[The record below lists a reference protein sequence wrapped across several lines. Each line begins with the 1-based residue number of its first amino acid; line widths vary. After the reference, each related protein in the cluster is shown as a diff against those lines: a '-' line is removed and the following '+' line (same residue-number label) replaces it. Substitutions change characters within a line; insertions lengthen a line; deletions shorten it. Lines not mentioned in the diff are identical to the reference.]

1 MSRTAGPLADVLAQ
15 AATSHQK
22 AVADLDRLQSAAA
35 AARESLAETF
45 RQIARTA
52 ALTGFDQDQLQAF
65 LERPYILVRNDERL
79 LLYVPRFL
87 NVHVGGWLVRHEG
100 AYSLF
105 EVSRM
110 AHLISPLPDF
120 LARELGY
127 GEPSF
132 AAHFEGEALVVERG
146 DTADL
151 ARRLGSAV
159 RRVRPDRLDVRPGRI
174 TDVYRRLIR
183 EEGLIPFAP
192 RPLPAHLLR
201 DPLVRRDEAGHRAY
215 TLRAHQAD
223 GFQRFLEAGSVL
235 VTAYPQTGKTFLC
248 LEALAC
254 LQGPKLIAV
263 PSRALVEQWRARL
276 ALYLQPEA
284 AAEVTLTTY
293 QGAEKH
299 LGKSWTLFV
308 ADEAQR
314 VPADFAIRTAMHIR
328 TEARIGLSATPFR
341 EDGQHDLLPLL
352 CGFPIGADWPIGEGQ
367 RPTVTVWLVPHDR
380 AKVAKAQELCAAP
393 PASPGHTLVFS
404 QYLQQGERLGRAL
417 NVPFVSG
424 RTPARQQLQLIQE
437 HSTIVVSSIADMGLS
452 VPVSRVIEASFLFGS
467 RMQAGQ
473 RLGRLAHEFTGK
485 RHAGEHHVL
494 MTPLEYD
501 RYAKR
506 LLAYEGW
513 GLEVDIRAGDEVSAH
528 GARSG
533 KANASRRPRLRARP
547 SARAG
552 APASGPDPVSL
563 ALALP
568 GVQAKLAEAAK
579 TVGATTLP
587 YLLRVF
593 RYVFE
598 VGLSSKEMA
607 DGLGIYGASRRS
619 RLNAACKALAEV
631 GLLKALEEGT
641 YRVDRDLVQ
650 RQRVLADLRRR

>member
-1 MSRTAGPLADVLAQ
+1 MSRGAEPLAAVLAQ
-15 AATSHQK
+15 AATSHQQ
-22 AVADLDRLQSAAA
+22 AVADLDRLQAAA
-35 AARESLAETF
+35 TAARDSLAESF

-52 ALTGFDQDQLQAF
+52 ALTGFDQEQLQAF
-65 LERPYILVRNDERL
+65 LERPYAVVRQGERL

-87 NVHVGGWLVRHEG
+87 NIHIGGWLVRHEG
-100 AYSLF
+100 AYSVF

-110 AHLISPLPDF
+110 AHLISPLPEF

-127 GEPSF
+127 GEPSVD
-132 AAHFEGEALVVERG
+132 AHFEGDTLVIRRG
-146 DTADL
+146 DAAAL
-151 ARRLGSAV
+151 AQRLGTAV
-159 RRVRPDRLDVRPGRI
+159 RRVRAGVVELRPGRI
-174 TDVYRRLIR
+174 TEVYRRLIR

-192 RPLPAHLLR
+192 RSIPTPLR
-201 DPLVRRDEAGHRAY
+201 REPLVRRDEDGHRAY
-215 TLRAHQAD
+215 TLRAHQEA
-223 GFQRFLEAGSVL
+223 GFRRFLETGSVL

-248 LEALAC
+248 LEALAS
-254 LQGPKLIAV
+254 LKGPKLIAV

-276 ALYLQPEA
+276 ALYLQPDA
-284 AAEVTLTTY
+284 VAEVTVTTY

-299 LGKSWTLFV
+299 LAKSWTLFV

-352 CGFPIGADWPIGEGQ
+352 CGFPIGADWPITERQ
-367 RPTVTVWLVPHDR
+367 RPTVTVWLVANDQ
-380 AKVAKAQELCAAP
+380 AKLTKVRELCAAP
-393 PASPGHTLVFS
+393 PHSPGQTLVFS

-417 NVPFVSG
+417 GVPFVSG
-424 RTPARQQLQLIQE
+424 RTPARKQLQLIQE

-473 RLGRLAHEFTGK
+473 RLGRLANEFTGK

-494 MTPLEYD
+494 MTTVEYD

-506 LLAYEGW
+506 LLAYEAW
-513 GLEVDIRAGDEVSAH
+513 GLEVDIRAGDDV
-528 GARSG
+528 
-533 KANASRRPRLRARP
+533 PARP
-547 SARAG
+547 SRPRRVGSPIRRRRPARDSLHVG
-552 APASGPDPVSL
+552 APAQDPDPVSL

-568 GVQAKLAEAAK
+568 GVRAKLAEAAK
-579 TVGATTLP
+579 AVGATTIP
-587 YLLRVF
+587 YLQRVF

-598 VGLSSKEMA
+598 VGLTSKEMA

-631 GLLKALEEGT
+631 GILQVTGDGT
-641 YRVDRDLVQ
+641 FRVDRDLVQ
-650 RQRVLADLRRR
+650 RQQALADLRRR